1 MDMFG
6 FADRG
11 NINNANPVWVMFWYN
26 CIDTFVNGKRTQ
38 TNKRLLMRLKRWKTT
53 QTGTFT
59 GLKIQGELWHP
70 TMKGDTKW
78 NDLRAL
84 FIQYLLRDQ
93 WTSSVGQMLHN
104 LDALKAIFVWPS
116 KMVSASV
123 RYLFYQPMDE
133 KIKTWPLRSPAK
145 QNPNMEKALFDWQIV
160 LQYDVKAKYQVDFQ
174 KVLDHE
180 VFWPERLIDQP
191 KATRVCIRSINQ
203 SSRISS
209 VRSLFSVL
217 FARFHFQVIRK
228 SPPRPQTPM
237 YWNELDL
244 LWPFWSLIQSHK
256 RQKIFRSA
264 LL

>member
-1 MDMFG
+1 MVTLNETTFELCLS
-6 FADRG
+6 
-11 NINNANPVWVMFWYN
+11 NTYSEINELRVWGKC
-26 CIDTFVNGKRTQ
+26 CIIWTH
-38 TNKRLLMRLKRWKTT
+38 LKR
-53 QTGTFT
+53 FSY
-59 GLKIQGELWHP
+59 
-70 TMKGDTKW
+70 
-78 NDLRAL
+78 DLRKWFRQVFVIC
-84 FIQYLLRDQ
+84 FISQ
-93 WTSSVGQMLHN
+93 WMKRS
-104 LDALKAIFVWPS
+104 
-116 KMVSASV
+116 
-123 RYLFYQPMDE
+123 
-133 KIKTWPLRSPAK
+133 PLRSPAK

-180 VFWPERLIDQP
+180 VFWPERLLDQP

-203 SSRISS
+203 SNRISS

-244 LWPFWSLIQSHK
+244 LWPFWSLIQSQR

>member
-11 NINNANPVWVMFWYN
+11 NINNANPMWVMFWYN

-78 NDLRAL
+78 NGLRAL
-84 FIQYLLRDQ
+84 FIRYLLRDQ

-160 LQYDVKAKYQVDFQ
+160 LQYDVKAKYQVDF
-174 KVLDHE
+174 
-180 VFWPERLIDQP
+180 
-191 KATRVCIRSINQ
+191 
-203 SSRISS
+203 
-209 VRSLFSVL
+209 
-217 FARFHFQVIRK
+217 
-228 SPPRPQTPM
+228 
-237 YWNELDL
+237 
-244 LWPFWSLIQSHK
+244 
-256 RQKIFRSA
+256 
-264 LL
+264 